1 MLTQHRCSYV
11 NNETPTH
18 VRPSDRPVCLQRFYM
33 KEAAFVL
40 RAVSKHSP
48 QLSQAVVG
56 CGGVD
61 ALVTCLEQFDSAVK
75 EGAAWAL
82 GCIAR
87 HDACKQQPDP

>member
-1 MLTQHRCSYV
+1 MCDCV
-11 NNETPTH
+11 FFM
-18 VRPSDRPVCLQRFYM
+18 QRFYM

-40 RAVSKHSP
+40 RAVAKHSP
-48 QLSQAVVG
+48 QLSQAVVA

-61 ALVTCLEQFDSAVK
+61 ALVMCLEQFDTGVK

-87 HDACKQQPDP
+87 HDACNKQRHRHAEFFSLFF

>member
-1 MLTQHRCSYV
+1 
-11 NNETPTH
+11 
-18 VRPSDRPVCLQRFYM
+18 M

-48 QLSQAVVG
+48 QLSQAVVD

-61 ALVTCLEQFDSAVK
+61 ALVTCLEQFDSGVK

-87 HDACKQQPDP
+87 HDACKQDQDT